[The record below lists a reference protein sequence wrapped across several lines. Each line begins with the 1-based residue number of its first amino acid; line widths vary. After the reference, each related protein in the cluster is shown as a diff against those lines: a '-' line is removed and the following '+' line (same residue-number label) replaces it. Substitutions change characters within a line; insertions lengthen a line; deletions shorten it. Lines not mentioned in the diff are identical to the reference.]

1 MQTPTNRFSF
11 PALLAVTMG
20 ASTFGLVVF
29 AVLASELIAEFG
41 IERWQVGAL
50 VTATTISGA
59 LISPSIG
66 GFTDRIG
73 ARNATVA
80 TLVVSGSALAAM
92 AVSPAFWLLSLSAL
106 MGGIGQAI
114 ANPAT
119 NKLISMHA
127 VSGRRGVITGIKQSG
142 VQVGTFLG
150 GLALPLIAVRF
161 GWRWAV
167 AVFAVASLIGGLVAA
182 RVLPRDLARL
192 AHDSSEAEASNDMP
206 PLIAA
211 LAVYGFLLGFAGT
224 AIFTY
229 LPLYAEEILGF
240 SRTSGGSLVA
250 FLGSVGVVGRIGWG
264 RISEHRLGAMRSL
277 RIIAVLSSLAA
288 LTMIAA
294 DSVTWL
300 VWVAAALAGL
310 SASSWNAVGMLA
322 VIGAVPTRLAGR
334 GSGVVLL
341 GFLMGL
347 GLGAPAFGYS
357 VDRLGTYTP
366 GWLAMA
372 GVFLVAL
379 VATRSMVARS

>member
-1 MQTPTNRFSF
+1 M
-11 PALLAVTMG
+11 A

-29 AVLASELIAEFG
+29 AVLASELISAFA

-66 GFTDRIG
+66 SFTDRIG

-80 TLVVSGSALAAM
+80 TLIISGFALAAM
-92 AVSPAFWLLSLSAL
+92 AVSPTFWLLAL
-106 MGGIGQAI
+106 FALIGGIGQAI

-127 VSGRRGVITGIKQSG
+127 ASGSRGVITGIKQSG

-150 GLALPLIAVRF
+150 GLTLPVIATTF

-167 AVFAVASLIGGLVAA
+167 GVFAAAALLGGMVASA
-182 RVLPRDLARL
+182 VLPD
-192 AHDSSEAEASNDMP
+192 DIESEPHLVSADTSDTMP
-206 PLIAA
+206 PVIRS

-240 SRTSGGSLVA
+240 SRATAGYIVA

-277 RIIAVLSSLAA
+277 RIIAVLSALAA
-288 LTMIAA
+288 LMMIAA
-294 DSVTWL
+294 ASVPWV

-334 GSGVVLL
+334 GSGFVLL

-347 GLGAPAFGYS
+347 GIGAPAFGYS

-366 GWLAMA
+366 GWIAISV
-372 GVFLVAL
+372 VFLIAL
-379 VATRSMVARS
+379 LSTRGPEPSP